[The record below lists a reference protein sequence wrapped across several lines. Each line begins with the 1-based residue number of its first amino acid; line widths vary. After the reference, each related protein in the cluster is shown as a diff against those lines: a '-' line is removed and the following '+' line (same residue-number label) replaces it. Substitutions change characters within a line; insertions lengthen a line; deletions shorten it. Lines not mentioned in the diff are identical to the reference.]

1 MNNKITYVIFAVSM
15 LLIPYFI
22 FQIIHHKG
30 NLGWQIY
37 SGLMINCSIIAALLI
52 VSHWR
57 DVKINKLWH
66 DEIYLKS

>member
-22 FQIIHHKG
+22 FQIIHHTG

-57 DVKINKLWH
+57 DVKNGG
-66 DEIYLKS
+66 E